1 MFDRPLRKVIMGEGL
16 RAPARCGSPA
26 ATKKAF
32 RRAGKPAYP
41 PAAGIWALVAVLGVF
56 LALGTG
62 CSTSREAWGPTDTQT
77 EEFFS
82 KVRPASGN
90 TSRLLRNAHY
100 YQLMGRP
107 QLALTEL
114 EEAHQLDPHNLK
126 IVNAL
131 ARGYEELGQFPR
143 AQKLYQEALA
153 RQGNAALNNNLC
165 FSYYLAS
172 RWEQAES
179 CYREALARDPG
190 NQAARNNL
198 GLLYCRLGRSA
209 EARRLWQEAEGAA
222 AAQQK
227 TNLVLA
233 SLGMSAPGAST
244 PSQPPPPPQQ
254 PVAQAP
260 GKTPSPGPAAAVP
273 RASQPGA
280 RLAKRA
286 ETPARSTGTAPA
298 APPRPA
304 AAALVPRVVKPPP
317 VTAAPKPRPETG
329 EKTAALKPG
338 TVATAAPAK
347 PKLTIPQP
355 PQAREKPLTA
365 EELVGAAIEVRNGT
379 WTPNLAHQTRAALSQ
394 EGFRV
399 TMIGNH
405 LDFGAERTLI
415 YYRPGAE
422 RVAKSLSRTF
432 FPTSTLA
439 PSQKLHDGVD
449 VKIILGYDLLKRH
462 DLMVQLTKG
471 E

>member
-1 MFDRPLRKVIMGEGL
+1 MFDRPLRKVIMGGGL

-26 ATKKAF
+26 ATEKAF
-32 RRAGKPAYP
+32 QRG
-41 PAAGIWALVAVLGVF
+41 AGICALVAVLGIF
-56 LALGTG
+56 LVLGTG
-62 CSTSREAWGPTDTQT
+62 CSTSRESWAPTDSQT

-82 KVRPASGN
+82 KVRPASGD
-90 TSRLLRNAHY
+90 TSRLLQNAHY

-107 QLALTEL
+107 QLALKEL
-114 EEAHQLDPHNLK
+114 EEAHQLDPDNLK
-126 IVNAL
+126 IVNTL
-131 ARGYEELGQFPR
+131 AHSYEELGQFPR
-143 AQKLYQEALA
+143 AQKLYQEAMA

-165 FSYYLAS
+165 FSYYLAG
-172 RWEQAES
+172 RWEQAEA

-222 AAQQK
+222 AARQK
-227 TNLVLA
+227 TDLVLA
-233 SLGMSAPGAST
+233 SLGMSAPGASA
-244 PSQPPPPPQQ
+244 PLQPPASPQQ
-254 PVAQAP
+254 PMAQAP
-260 GKTPSPGPAAAVP
+260 VKTPSPGPAAAGP

-280 RLAKRA
+280 RLAQRA
-286 ETPARSTGTAPA
+286 ETPARSTGTATP
-298 APPRPA
+298 APPRPVA
-304 AAALVPRVVKPPP
+304 AAPVPRVVKPQP

-329 EKTAALKPG
+329 EKTAAVKPG
-338 TVATAAPAK
+338 TVGTAAPAK
-347 PKLTIPQP
+347 PKLAIPQP
-355 PQAREKPLTA
+355 SHAQGKPLTA

-379 WTPNLAHQTRAALSQ
+379 WTRNLAHQTRAALSQ

-405 LDFGAERTLI
+405 IDFGAERTLI

-422 RVAKSLSRTF
+422 RVANSLSRTF

-439 PSQKLHDGVD
+439 PSPKLRDGVD
-449 VKIILGYDLLKRH
+449 VKIILGYDLLKRQ